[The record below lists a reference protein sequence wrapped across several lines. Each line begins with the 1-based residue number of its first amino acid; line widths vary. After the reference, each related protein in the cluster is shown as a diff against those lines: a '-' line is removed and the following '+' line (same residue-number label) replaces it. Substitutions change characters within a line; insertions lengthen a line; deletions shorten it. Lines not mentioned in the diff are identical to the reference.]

1 MDLRKY
7 LPVGADIE
15 TIPSQDTE
23 IIEALKVSSVYKATC
38 PDWTKDKF
46 IEALKGQPYP
56 TTGLK
61 VDDLKKLY
69 MEAFGGDL
77 AAEAFEKEYRKLSF
91 SALDGGEVISASAYP
106 FGSDSEP
113 VNKFRWLEL
122 GTPETNM
129 LPQPGGPSEGDII
142 DAYFRWF
149 DKVNEFAKGQN
160 KQLLIVGANI
170 KNFDFKFLARRALH
184 LGVDLPTFS
193 LADTGYISRRYFDV
207 IEVFGFYDR
216 QDKVRLDK
224 ICKFLNIETP
234 KADEYGEID
243 GSMVWDIWANNG
255 KEGAERIANYN
266 KRDSKV
272 LEPIFNKLHWLV
284 D

>member
-1 MDLRKY
+1 MDLSKV
-7 LPVGADIE
+7 LAVGCDIE
-15 TIPSQDTE
+15 SIPTQNQDL
-23 IIEALKVSSVYKATC
+23 IEKLKVSSAYKANC

-56 TTGLK
+56 TAGLK

-77 AAEAFEKEYRKLSF
+77 AAEAFEREYRKTSF
-91 SALDGGEVISASAYP
+91 QALEGGEVVSASGYI
-106 FGSDSEP
+106 FGSGQQP

-129 LPQPGGPSEGDII
+129 LPTPGGPSEGDII
-142 DAYFRWF
+142 DAYFRWLE
-149 DKVNEFAKGQN
+149 KVNAFAKTQH

-170 KNFDFKFLARRALH
+170 KNFDFKFLARRALF
-184 LGVDLPTFS
+184 LGVDLPTFP
-193 LADTGYISRRYFDV
+193 LADSGYISKTYFDV
-207 IEVFGFYDR
+207 IEVFGFFDR
-216 QDKVRLDK
+216 QDKVKLSK
-224 ICKFLNIETP
+224 ICEFLNIETP
-234 KADEYGEID
+234 KVDEFGEID

-255 KEGAERIANYN
+255 KEGAERIAKYN
-266 KRDSKV
+266 MRDCTV

-284 D
+284 A

>member
-1 MDLRKY
+1 MDLNKY

-15 TIPSQDTE
+15 TIPSLNTE
-23 IIEALKVSSVYKATC
+23 IIESLKVSSAYKVSC

-46 IEALKGQPYP
+46 IAALKDQPYP

-77 AAEAFEKEYRKLSF
+77 AAEAFEREYKKLSF

-106 FGSDSEP
+106 FWIGQEP

-122 GTPETNM
+122 GTTETSM
-129 LPQPGGPSEGDII
+129 LPKPGGPSEGDII
-142 DAYFRWF
+142 DSYFRWF
-149 DKVNEFAKGQN
+149 DKVNEFAKSQN

-184 LGVDLPTFS
+184 LGVDLPKFS
-193 LADTGYISRRYFDV
+193 LAGTSFANKRFFDV

-216 QDKVRLDK
+216 QDRVKLDK
-224 ICKFLNIETP
+224 ICKFLGIETP
-234 KADEYGEID
+234 KGDEFGHID

-255 KEGAERIANYN
+255 KEGAERIAEYN
-266 KRDSKV
+266 KRDCLV
-272 LEPIFNKLHWLV
+272 LEPVFEKLHWLI